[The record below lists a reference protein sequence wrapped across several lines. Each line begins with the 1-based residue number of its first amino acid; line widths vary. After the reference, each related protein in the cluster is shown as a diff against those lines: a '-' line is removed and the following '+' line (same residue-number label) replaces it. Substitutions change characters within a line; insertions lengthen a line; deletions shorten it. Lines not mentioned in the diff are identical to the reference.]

1 MLYFYLFYI
10 VKRLHDVFVSIG
22 DLLNSIMMDFGLSL
36 IMEIF
41 GIIVTNFEPYVNF
54 IELSW
59 YMMSFKILQRI

>member
-54 IELSW
+54 IELS
-59 YMMSFKILQRI
+59 